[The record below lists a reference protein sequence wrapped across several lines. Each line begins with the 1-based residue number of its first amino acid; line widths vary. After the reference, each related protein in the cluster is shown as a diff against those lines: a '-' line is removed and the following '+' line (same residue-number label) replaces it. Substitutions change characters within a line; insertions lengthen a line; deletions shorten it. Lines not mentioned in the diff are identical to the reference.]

1 MPYITTNKKTNEQLL
16 WSSRPKVV
24 KITGI
29 SANRLRYIFGNKK
42 QVEYN
47 TDDFRICRV
56 VMG

>member
-1 MPYITTNKKTNEQLL
+1 MPYIITNKKTSEPLL
-16 WSSRPKVV
+16 VGSLPKVV

-47 TDDFRICRV
+47 TDEYRICRV
-56 VMG
+56 VME